1 MRCARFRQFTE
12 QRKGGGSPTP
22 SVRPESSS
30 TRTVELSGV
39 WACMKETKPGYQ
51 KDPDML
57 AAHPKQSC
65 LYIAYSEISPPRDT
79 PMIEV
84 SADPG
89 SVR

>member
-1 MRCARFRQFTE
+1 
-12 QRKGGGSPTP
+12 
-22 SVRPESSS
+22 
-30 TRTVELSGV
+30 
-39 WACMKETKPGYQ
+39 MKETKPGYQ